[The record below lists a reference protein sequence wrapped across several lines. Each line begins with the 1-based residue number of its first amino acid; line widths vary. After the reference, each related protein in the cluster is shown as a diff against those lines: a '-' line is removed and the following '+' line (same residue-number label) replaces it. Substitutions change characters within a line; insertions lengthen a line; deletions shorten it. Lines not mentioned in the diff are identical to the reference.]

1 MRYNLNL
8 SNRFLRFF
16 LRFILKPDVIF
27 ILTGDS
33 NELLKRKNEISLK
46 EIDEQKKRMEELFAK
61 HPKAIFI
68 DTTKNTVEENV
79 AEMVEKCNSIMRGKR
94 KWKKKEFEC

>member
-1 MRYNLNL
+1 
-8 SNRFLRFF
+8 
-16 LRFILKPDVIF
+16 
-27 ILTGDS
+27 
-33 NELLKRKNEISLK
+33 
-46 EIDEQKKRMEELFAK
+46 MEELFAK